1 MNEEQKIEFLL
12 DLVSCINNEITTQQL
27 IQKHPNWNVTNY
39 SLSTKLPSL
48 LWALFDKEAYI
59 TPKKISKELSY
70 YIVDSVNRKLLPPKE
85 KYQPTGKNVPTAS
98 VKNPPKFTNPPTNQ
112 NPPHVSP
119 QSNLL
124 GEKTHEVIFVFQLKI
139 CLNSTVYFV
148 TCIEL
153 EIGLFFVQGL
163 KEIINNSKVTVQMST
178 SNKNKLKFVARNSKG
193 FSAMEETSF
202 KQAFDFD
209 VFKDDF
215 FKSPGG
221 INIFT
226 LTPSFVNFTKRFKT
240 EINAALKMNFITPSP
255 ETIRFQ
261 WNDIIPAFDTD
272 IVDNCIKTGRK
283 IHYFVSK
290 LIVKAQQ
297 LCDYN

>member
-1 MNEEQKIEFLL
+1 MNEEQKKEFLL
-12 DLVSCINNEITTQQL
+12 DLVSCINMEITTQQL
-27 IQKHPNWNVTNY
+27 IQKHPNWNVTNI

-59 TPKKISKELSY
+59 TPKKISKDLSE
-70 YIVDSVNRKLLPPKE
+70 YIVDSVNRKLLPP
-85 KYQPTGKNVPTAS
+85 NNSVIDVPR
-98 VKNPPKFTNPPTNQ
+98 NPQKFTNPPTNQ
-112 NPPHVSP
+112 NPPNVSQ
-119 QSNLL
+119 QSNQL
-124 GEKTHEVIFVFQLKI
+124 EDKTHEVLFVFQLKI

-153 EIGLFFVQGL
+153 KIGLFFVQGL
-163 KEIINNSKVTVQMST
+163 KEIINNSKVTVQNS
-178 SNKNKLKFVARNSKG
+178 SSEKGKLKFVARNSKG

-202 KQAFDFD
+202 KQGFNFD
-209 VFKDDF
+209 VFKDEF

-226 LTPSFVNFTKRFKT
+226 FALSFVNFTKKFKT
-240 EINAALKMNFITPSP
+240 EINPALKMSFITPSP

-283 IHYFVSK
+283 NSLFC
-290 LIVKAQQ
+290 Q
-297 LCDYN
+297 